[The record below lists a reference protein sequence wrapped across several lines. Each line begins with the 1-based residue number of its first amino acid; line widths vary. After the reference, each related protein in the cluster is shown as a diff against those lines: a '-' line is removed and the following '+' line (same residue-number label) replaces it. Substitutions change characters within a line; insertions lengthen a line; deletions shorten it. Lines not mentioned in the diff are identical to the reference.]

1 VRGLT
6 DTMWS
11 AVRPDNAL
19 LILLGLGTGL
29 LFTRRRRLG
38 VGLVACAA
46 SALFAIGILPL
57 GAWLLAPLENRFP
70 PRKALPDRV
79 HGVIVLGGS
88 LDHDLTVA
96 RRQLVL
102 RDPGERLVALLRLAR
117 RYPEARLVL
126 AEGRG
131 SLGPRELEEAL
142 PAKPF
147 FADLG
152 IDRGRVIVEY
162 HARNT
167 YENGLLTKRLVNYQ
181 TGQQW
186 ILITS
191 AWHMPRAV
199 GVFRKAGWPVIPYPV
214 DYRTNGASIA
224 YRGLDLKGG
233 LERVSLA
240 AREWDGLLAYRI
252 LGRSDDWLPAP
263 HADAVRSG
271 RPQPSGDGRQES
283 RP

>member
-1 VRGLT
+1 M
-6 DTMWS
+6 DTLWS
-11 AVRPDNAL
+11 AARPDNAL

-38 VGLVACAA
+38 SGLVAGSAA
-46 SALFAIGILPL
+46 LLLAIGALPL

-70 PRKALPDRV
+70 PPEALPERV
-79 HGVIVLGGS
+79 DGVIMLGGA

-96 RRQLVL
+96 RRQVVL
-102 RDPGERLVALLRLAR
+102 RDPGERFVALLRLAR

-126 AEGRG
+126 AEGQG
-131 SLGPRELEEAL
+131 SLGPREFEEAL

-152 IDRGRVIVEY
+152 IDRGRVLVE
-162 HARNT
+162 HRARTT

-181 TGQQW
+181 AGQQW

-214 DYRTNGASIA
+214 DYRTNGTSIA
-224 YRGLDLKGG
+224 RRGLDLKGG
-233 LERVSLA
+233 LERLSLA
-240 AREWDGLLAYRI
+240 AREWAGLLAYRI
-252 LGRSDDWLPAP
+252 LGRSDAWLPAP
-263 HADAVRSG
+263 HHDAGAG
-271 RPQPSGDGRQES
+271 RAGHPQPSGDIRREP

>member
-1 VRGLT
+1 MEIL
-6 DTMWS
+6 WS

-19 LILLGLGTGL
+19 LILLSLGVML
-29 LFTRRRRLG
+29 LFSGRPRLG
-38 VGLVACAA
+38 GGLVAI
-46 SALFAIGILPL
+46 SAVALLAIGLLPI
-57 GAWLLAPLENRFP
+57 GAWLLAPLEDRFP
-70 PRKALPDRV
+70 PSPALPQQVD
-79 HGVIVLGGS
+79 GVIMLGGA

-102 RDPGERLVALLRLAR
+102 RDPGERFVALVRLAR

-126 AEGRG
+126 AEGKG
-131 SLGPRELEEAL
+131 SLGPREFEEAL

-162 HARNT
+162 QARNT

-181 TGQQW
+181 AGQQW

-214 DYRTNGASIA
+214 DYRTNGTSIG

-233 LERVSLA
+233 LERFSLG
-240 AREWDGLLAYRI
+240 AREWVGLLGYRI
-252 LGRSDDWLPAP
+252 LGWSDEWLPGP
-263 HADAVRSG
+263 YTDAVRSG
-271 RPQPSGDGRQES
+271 RPQPSSNGRQEP

>member
-1 VRGLT
+1 VAI
-6 DTMWS
+6 S
-11 AVRPDNAL
+11 AVAL
-19 LILLGLGTGL
+19 LAIGL
-29 LFTRRRRLG
+29 LP
-38 VGLVACAA
+38 
-46 SALFAIGILPL
+46 I
-57 GAWLLAPLENRFP
+57 GAWLLAPLEDRFP
-70 PRKALPDRV
+70 PSPALPQQVD
-79 HGVIVLGGS
+79 GVIMLGGA

-102 RDPGERLVALLRLAR
+102 RDPGERFVALVRLAR

-126 AEGRG
+126 AEGKG
-131 SLGPRELEEAL
+131 SLGPREFEEAL

-162 HARNT
+162 QARNT

-181 TGQQW
+181 AGQQW

-214 DYRTNGASIA
+214 DYRTNGTSIG

-233 LERVSLA
+233 LERFSLG
-240 AREWDGLLAYRI
+240 AREWVGLLGYRI
-252 LGRSDDWLPAP
+252 LGWSDEWLPGP
-263 HADAVRSG
+263 YTDAVRSG
-271 RPQPSGDGRQES
+271 RPQPSSNGRQEP

>member
-1 VRGLT
+1 METL
-6 DTMWS
+6 WS
-11 AVRPDNAL
+11 AARPDNAL
-19 LILLGLGTGL
+19 LILLGLGAVL
-29 LFTRRRRLG
+29 LFAGRRRLG
-38 VGLVACAA
+38 GGFLAISAA
-46 SALFAIGILPL
+46 ALLAIGLLPI

-70 PRKALPDRV
+70 PPEALPERV
-79 HGVIVLGGS
+79 DGVIMLGGA

-102 RDPGERLVALLRLAR
+102 RDPGERFVALLRLAR

-126 AEGRG
+126 AEGKG

-142 PAKPF
+142 LAKPF

-152 IDRGRVIVEY
+152 IDRSRVIVE
-162 HARNT
+162 HQARTT

-181 TGQQW
+181 AGQQW

-214 DYRTNGASIA
+214 DYRTNGTSIA

-233 LERVSLA
+233 LERFSLA
-240 AREWDGLLAYRI
+240 AREWIGLLAYRI
-252 LGRSDDWLPAP
+252 LGRSDEWLPAP
-263 HADAVRSG
+263 YADAARSG
-271 RPQPSGDGRQES
+271 PPQPPGNARQEP

>member
-1 VRGLT
+1 VAI
-6 DTMWS
+6 S
-11 AVRPDNAL
+11 AAAL
-19 LILLGLGTGL
+19 LAIGL
-29 LFTRRRRLG
+29 LP
-38 VGLVACAA
+38 
-46 SALFAIGILPL
+46 I

-70 PRKALPDRV
+70 PSPVLPRQID
-79 HGVIVLGGS
+79 GVIMLGGS
-88 LDHDLTVA
+88 IDHDLTVA

-102 RDPGERLVALLRLAR
+102 RDPGERFVALVGLAR

-126 AEGRG
+126 AEGKG

-162 HARNT
+162 QARNT

-181 TGQQW
+181 AGQQW

-214 DYRTNGASIA
+214 DYRTNGTFIKH
-224 YRGLDLKGG
+224 RGLDLKGG
-233 LERVSLA
+233 LERFSLA
-240 AREWDGLLAYRI
+240 VREWVGLAVYRL
-252 LGRSDDWLPAP
+252 LGRSDAWLPAP
-263 HADAVRSG
+263 YADAARSDL
-271 RPQPSGDGRQES
+271 PQPSSNVRQEP